1 MIWYVSM
8 FASDDNDCQ
17 SESAPCKNLH
27 TVLDRVTDGS
37 VICVLS
43 YKISLDGV
51 INEISTSPGDQPQA
65 SCFVVSENRH
75 TIRAC
80 GSVNKFSFTCFGK
93 SVELNCRI
101 RRLKVAGVVVYLSFR
116 CGSQRDIPVS
126 FFKMK
131 RFSSN

>member
-17 SESAPCKNLH
+17 PESAPCKNLH

-37 VICVLS
+37 VVCVLS

-51 INEISTSPGDQPQA
+51 INEISTSPGDQPQT
-65 SCFVVSENRH
+65 SCVVTSENRH

-80 GSVNKFSFTCFGK
+80 GNVKEFRFTCFGK
-93 SVELNCRI
+93 SVEL
-101 RRLKVAGVVVYLSFR
+101 
-116 CGSQRDIPVS
+116 
-126 FFKMK
+126 K
-131 RFSSN
+131 R

>member
-1 MIWYVSM
+1 MRFLPV
-8 FASDDNDCQ
+8 
-17 SESAPCKNLH
+17 
-27 TVLDRVTDGS
+27 
-37 VICVLS
+37 
-43 YKISLDGV
+43 
-51 INEISTSPGDQPQA
+51 PQA
-65 SCFVVSENRH
+65 NCFVVSENRH
-75 TIRAC
+75 TIRVC